1 MILGILVVLCIG
13 VLHLGL
19 RILIFGHSKLQIFK
33 PLQLSI
39 NLRLTKCMNLIVE
52 FKVEIQDR
60 YFKYFLIIIRVGES
74 QFDLY
79 MKVDTN
85 TNGHR
90 QWFYF
95 SVRNLLAGTVKF
107 NIYRFKKKFSLFQRG
122 MKPYV
127 RSKREGKGWHP
138 SSGKIAYRTEKY
150 SG

>member
-1 MILGILVVLCIG
+1 MILDILAVLCIG
-13 VLHLGL
+13 VLRLGL
-19 RILIFGHSKLQIFK
+19 RILIFARLKLQIFK

-60 YFKYFLIIIRVGES
+60 SFKYFLIIIRVGES

-95 SVRNLLAGTVKF
+95 SVRNLLPGTAKF
-107 NIYRFKKKFSLFQRG
+107 NIYRFKKRFSLFQRG

-127 RSKREGKGWHP
+127 RSKKEGKGWHP
-138 SSGKIAYRTEKY
+138 SSGKIAYRT
-150 SG
+150 